1 MSANEHKNEVVS
13 ATPQEVVETKH
24 VFRVRP
30 CSQEQTKPNNTTSQM
45 VLCDGEV
52 IATINMPEEPLSN
65 KKFPNVELNVCGF
78 ADQNLRVA
86 NIGILRCS
94 GLKTVETEST
104 YTNCTMI
111 EMLEVGANCVTL
123 IVNGQIE
130 LVSDDPD
137 TPGFLGDSI
146 TLNGGLYCTSDFAF
160 ADYVRLVGCEITV
173 DKTLDA
179 CKRFEVIR
187 CDISGKHA
195 SNPAP
200 SGTFI
205 RRNN

>member
-1 MSANEHKNEVVS
+1 MSTDDHKNEAVS
-13 ATPQEVVETKH
+13 ATSQEVVETKR
-24 VFRVRP
+24 VFHVRP
-30 CSQEQTKPNNTTSQM
+30 GSQEQTKLNTTTSQI

-52 IATINMPEEPLSN
+52 IATINKPDEPLSD
-65 KKFPNVELNVCGF
+65 KKFPNVELIVCGF
-78 ADQNLRVA
+78 PKQHMRVA

-94 GLKTVETEST
+94 GFETVETEST
-104 YTNCTMI
+104 YTNCSMI
-111 EMLEVGANCVTL
+111 GKLETGACCVTL
-123 IVNGQIE
+123 IVNGQTE

-160 ADYVRLVGCEITV
+160 TDYVRLADCEIAI

-187 CDISGKHA
+187 CDISGEHA